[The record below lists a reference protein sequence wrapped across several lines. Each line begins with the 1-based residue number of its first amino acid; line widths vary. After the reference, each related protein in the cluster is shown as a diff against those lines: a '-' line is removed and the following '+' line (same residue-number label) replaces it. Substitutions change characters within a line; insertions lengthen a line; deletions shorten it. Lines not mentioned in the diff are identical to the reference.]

1 MPSSRLAAAQKLP
14 DLGSPRFE
22 LLNVLGEGG
31 SGVVYEARVKSAS
44 GEGEIVAL
52 KVLRAELAP
61 SERERRRFLE
71 ESERMQRVTHPGLV
85 RLLDAGLLPD
95 GRPFLAMPRL
105 EGETLAARLRRG
117 PIPVRTAVRWFAIL
131 ARAVHALHEAGMVH
145 RDIKPENVI
154 LEEDGPVLLDFG
166 IARDLDDESA
176 STTTVEG
183 RVRGTPAYMAP
194 ERFFGAPASV
204 RSDVYELAVVLYMML
219 VGRLPWGSEKNV
231 TERLDPKS
239 PEEASADVNA
249 ALAAVILRALSTR
262 PEVRP
267 ASAEAL
273 AAETLRTL
281 DAPSLRELAPTQEE
295 EDRQTVDLPV
305 VQPAPSLAPKSAPPP
320 RSSTRNKAIPIVLV
334 TTVVVAAFVI
344 AKTKSADGPAPVMP
358 AASLPLPSVVVSS
371 APTPAKED
379 PPPSSVPSSVASE
392 APPASAVVVRPKPPP
407 VRSAPST
414 SASVSVEKYFE
425 DRR

>member
-1 MPSSRLAAAQKLP
+1 MSSSRLAAARRLP

-22 LLNVLGEGG
+22 VTNILGEGG
-31 SGVVYEARVKSAS
+31 SGVVYEARVKTAS
-44 GEGEIVAL
+44 GDDEIVAL

-71 ESERMQRVTHPGLV
+71 ESERMQRVKHPGLV

-105 EGETLAARLRRG
+105 GGETLAARLRRG
-117 PIPVRTAVRWFAIL
+117 PIPVRTAVKWFAVL

-154 LEEDGPVLLDFG
+154 LEEEGPVLLDFG
-166 IARDLDDESA
+166 IARDLDEDDA
-176 STTTVEG
+176 STTTAEG
-183 RVRGTPAYMAP
+183 RIRGTPAYMAP
-194 ERFFGAPASV
+194 ERFFGAAASV

-239 PEEASADVNA
+239 PEDVNA
-249 ALAAVILRALSTR
+249 ALAGLILRALSTR

-267 ASAEAL
+267 ASAEELAL
-273 AAETLRTL
+273 EALRTL
-281 DAPSLRELAPTQEE
+281 EAPSLRELPAE
-295 EDRQTVDLPV
+295 EDRHTVDLAV
-305 VQPAPSLAPKSAPPP
+305 SAPPASVERP
-320 RSSTRNKAIPIVLV
+320 VIEERAPSAKRRSNKAIPIALA
-334 TTVVVAAFVI
+334 TTVVIAAFVI
-344 AKTKSADGPAPVMP
+344 AKTRSADPPATIAVS
-358 AASLPLPSVVVSS
+358 ASVPPSVTAPPVIS
-371 APTPAKED
+371 APPLASTVEREGIKE
-379 PPPSSVPSSVASE
+379 SE
-392 APPASAVVVRPKPPP
+392 ASPPASAIVVRPKPPP
-407 VRSAPST
+407 AVRSAPET
-414 SASVSVEKYFE
+414 SASASVEKYFE